1 MGKRYLIDTNAI
13 QDYLQ
18 ESYPEKGLVKMDK
31 ILSLEANISII
42 SKIEILSYTPD
53 DETFAVKLQSFVS
66 ACNLYYLDEDI
77 IENTIR
83 IRKQYRMKIGDAI
96 IAATAQLYDFTV
108 ITNNERDFNRV
119 VGLKILNPFKI

>member
-18 ESYPEKGLVKMDK
+18 ESYPEKGLVRMDK
-31 ILSLEANISII
+31 ILSLEANISVI
-42 SKIEILSYTPD
+42 SKIEILSYKPD
-53 DETFAVKLQSFVS
+53 DETFTIKLQAFVS
-66 ACNLYYLDEDI
+66 ACNLYYLDEDV

-83 IRKQYRMKIGDAI
+83 LRKDYRMKIGDAI

-119 VGLKILNPFKI
+119 IGLKILNPFKI

>member
-18 ESYPEKGLVKMDK
+18 ESYPEKGLIKMDK

-53 DETFAVKLQSFVS
+53 DETFNTKLQAFVA
-66 ACNLYYLDEDI
+66 ACNLYYLDEDV

-83 IRKQYRMKIGDAI
+83 LRKDYRMKIGDAI

-119 VGLKILNPFKI
+119 IGLKILNPFKI